1 MLVWE
6 DGDGA
11 LLGYN
16 DPREL
21 AARYEVSDV
30 VIALLAD

>member
-1 MLVWE
+1 MLVWQ
-6 DGDGA
+6 DGEAA

-21 AARYEVSDV
+21 ADRYDV
-30 VIALLAD
+30 DHPPRDA